1 MNEIGVDYSILDRRE
16 DFMKQSQIET
26 PLNLVIIFP
35 RNQAN
40 FKKNRAGN
48 EVDKLTYVQCGKF

>member
-40 FKKNRAGN
+40 LKKTALGMR
-48 EVDKLTYVQCGKF
+48 LIS